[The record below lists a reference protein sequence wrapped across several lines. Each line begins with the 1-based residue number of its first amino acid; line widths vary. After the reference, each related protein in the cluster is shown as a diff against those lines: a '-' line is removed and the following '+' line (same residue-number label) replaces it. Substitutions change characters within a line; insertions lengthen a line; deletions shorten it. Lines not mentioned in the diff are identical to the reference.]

1 MHTTADERA
10 LWMVVLGIGL
20 VVCIVVIVLLWLL
33 ISIVYDIDER
43 VAYLWTVTKRTAINT
58 TGLYQFAGTASI
70 LRALRE
76 ELLRH
81 EKLLSEAQLT
91 IASVVEIVALI
102 VVLAIFLLIVARQLR
117 SISRT
122 LAEVAWGARAV
133 ERQLRAVKSN
143 IGQVNAALKDMVDV
157 APGLARMADQYASM
171 RGRR

>member
-10 LWMVVLGIGL
+10 LWMIVLGIGL

-58 TGLYQFAGTASI
+58 TGLYQFAGTGSI

-81 EKLLSEAQLT
+81 EKLLSRGDRRRGGAVMSEGRMLT
-91 IASVVEIVALI
+91 ICSASS
-102 VVLAIFLLIVARQLR
+102 R
-117 SISRT
+117 SSRSSSCS
-122 LAEVAWGARAV
+122 R
-133 ERQLRAVKSN
+133 S
-143 IGQVNAALKDMVDV
+143 
-157 APGLARMADQYASM
+157 SC
-171 RGRR
+171 

>member
-1 MHTTADERA
+1 MHTTPDERA

-33 ISIVYDIDER
+33 ISIVHDIDDR

-81 EKLLSEAQLT
+81 EKLLAEATKQKVP
-91 IASVVEIVALI
+91 S
-102 VVLAIFLLIVARQLR
+102 
-117 SISRT
+117 
-122 LAEVAWGARAV
+122 
-133 ERQLRAVKSN
+133 
-143 IGQVNAALKDMVDV
+143 
-157 APGLARMADQYASM
+157 
-171 RGRR
+171 

>member
-1 MHTTADERA
+1 MTHTTADERA

-20 VVCIVVIVLLWLL
+20 VVCIVVVILLWLL

-81 EKLLSEAQLT
+81 EKLLSEAT
-91 IASVVEIVALI
+91 NTRVPS
-102 VVLAIFLLIVARQLR
+102 
-117 SISRT
+117 
-122 LAEVAWGARAV
+122 
-133 ERQLRAVKSN
+133 
-143 IGQVNAALKDMVDV
+143 
-157 APGLARMADQYASM
+157 
-171 RGRR
+171 